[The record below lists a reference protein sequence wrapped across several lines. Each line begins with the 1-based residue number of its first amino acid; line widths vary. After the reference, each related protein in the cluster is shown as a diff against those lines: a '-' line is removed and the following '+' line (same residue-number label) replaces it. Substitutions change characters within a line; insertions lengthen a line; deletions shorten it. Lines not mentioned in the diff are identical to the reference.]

1 MSKRAVIVVVL
12 VMSLALAAWGCTPA
26 PGPSTT
32 EPTPTVSSEF
42 SILTGLS
49 GSVTVLPTGSTIW
62 TEAQVGM
69 NLTSGDHVKTG
80 ANSSAL
86 ITFHEGS
93 TIELQP
99 DTEVGIE
106 ELTTSL
112 ETQST
117 TISLEQTIG
126 KTRSRVEKLID
137 PASRYEITTPSGSAV
152 VRGTEFTVEVFPDG
166 TTVVTVIEGSVLVV
180 ARVKVLVSQK
190 GGGVVTTQIV
200 EVLLSAGEQTT
211 FSPGT
216 APSIAAPS

>member
-49 GSVTVLPTGSTIW
+49 GSVTVLPAGSTIW

-69 NLTSGDHVKTG
+69 NLTSGDRVKTG

-190 GGGVVTTQIV
+190 GG
-200 EVLLSAGEQTT
+200 
-211 FSPGT
+211 
-216 APSIAAPS
+216 